1 MLARISEASLAY
13 NKSMSSTYR
22 FLDSPVGKLLLVA
35 DGQGVL
41 THILFKGDLAPKGAT
56 YNENAAPQA
65 VHQLEE
71 YFAGRRHAF
80 DLPLAPQGTEF
91 QRKVWQELSN
101 IPYGET
107 RSYLQIAVAIG
118 KPSATRAVGAANGQN
133 PIPVII
139 PCHRV
144 IGSDGSLTGYGGG
157 LPIKRKLLELE
168 GLLSPALL

>member
-1 MLARISEASLAY
+1 MP
-13 NKSMSSTYR
+13 
-22 FLDSPVGKLLLVA
+22 SPIGKLLLVA
-35 DGQGVL
+35 NNQGVL
-41 THILFKGDLAPKGAT
+41 THILFEGDPAPAGAI
-56 YNENAAPQA
+56 YDENAAPNA
-65 VHQLEE
+65 VQQLEE
-71 YFAGRRHAF
+71 YFADDRKDF

-91 QRKVWQELSN
+91 QRSVWNELLN
-101 IPYGET
+101 IPFGET
-107 RSYLQIAVAIG
+107 RSYLQVAVAIG